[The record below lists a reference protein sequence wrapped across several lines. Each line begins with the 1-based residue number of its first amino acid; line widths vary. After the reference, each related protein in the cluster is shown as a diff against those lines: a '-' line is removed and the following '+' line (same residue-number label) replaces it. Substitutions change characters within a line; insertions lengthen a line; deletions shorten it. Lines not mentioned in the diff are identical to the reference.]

1 MSDGRSHVEG
11 KERSGLQHMSAL
23 DGEFVAPLQDS
34 PSMPLTAIP
43 SVLFGRRM
51 RSRSIS
57 CCLVLLTPPPPC
69 VQVLIPLDNMNT
81 SRWSYRS

>member
-34 PSMPLTAIP
+34 PLMPLTAIP

-57 CCLVLLTPPPPC
+57 CCLVLLTPPPPLRTGSHTLGQYEHFA
-69 VQVLIPLDNMNT
+69 VVI
-81 SRWSYRS
+81 S

>member
-57 CCLVLLTPPPPC
+57 CCLVLLTPPPLRTGSHTLGQYEHFA
-69 VQVLIPLDNMNT
+69 VVI
-81 SRWSYRS
+81 S